1 MAEKINPKA
10 AAISLGTVFA
20 LSHLVGISSLFLGV
34 MNAWQRMHF
43 MMMSYTLKVF
53 DAFTMF
59 LGLIT
64 AFALGALIGWVFATV
79 YNSVA
84 SK

>member
-1 MAEKINPKA
+1 
-10 AAISLGTVFA
+10 
-20 LSHLVGISSLFLGV
+20 
-34 MNAWQRMHF
+34 
-43 MMMSYTLKVF
+43 MSYTLQVF